1 MLAIGAAVG
10 VSSNFGAPIGG
21 VLFSI
26 EVTAAYFV
34 VPLYWKCFFTAVTG
48 AVVARVLY
56 SWWHL
61 DPNNANRP
69 HAAKIGLTSMLHA
82 DDVSAEP
89 AQLLAYMVIGV
100 ACGLMGIAFVK
111 INAAWMRLRKRHAR
125 AWVFRRRYVWS
136 TAVVVLYALVT
147 FPEAPL
153 VGHFMRAPARRVD
166 PRRPP
171 HPARPRTPHAR
182 DPASIPT
189 HPSAGTRR
197 RPSRSTRCSS
207 SASTTTGRAAA
218 RRRR

>member
-136 TAVVVLYALVT
+136 TAVVVLYAS
-147 FPEAPL
+147 
-153 VGHFMRAPARRVD
+153 HFAHPW
-166 PRRPP
+166 RPDGF
-171 HPARPRTPHAR
+171 R
-182 DPASIPT
+182 
-189 HPSAGTRR
+189 
-197 RPSRSTRCSS
+197 
-207 SASTTTGRAAA
+207 
-218 RRRR
+218 

>member
-171 HPARPRTPHAR
+171 HPARPRTPHA
-182 DPASIPT
+182 
-189 HPSAGTRR
+189 
-197 RPSRSTRCSS
+197 
-207 SASTTTGRAAA
+207 
-218 RRRR
+218 

>member
-69 HAAKIGLTSMLHA
+69 HAAKIGLTSMPRAEWDELGLDTAPFTVQHCAPMSLVHFYFSQLTLNCVFVVERGRFVGMINKQDMHHA
-82 DDVSAEP
+82 D
-89 AQLLAYMVIGV
+89 
-100 ACGLMGIAFVK
+100 
-111 INAAWMRLRKRHAR
+111 
-125 AWVFRRRYVWS
+125 
-136 TAVVVLYALVT
+136 VV
-147 FPEAPL
+147 
-153 VGHFMRAPARRVD
+153 
-166 PRRPP
+166 
-171 HPARPRTPHAR
+171 
-182 DPASIPT
+182 
-189 HPSAGTRR
+189 
-197 RPSRSTRCSS
+197 
-207 SASTTTGRAAA
+207 
-218 RRRR
+218 